1 MTPPESAEPHP
12 PVRSPV
18 RAVLFDAGNTLLF
31 LEYGRLAEG
40 VAAVCGIPLT
50 GADLA
55 RCAPAAAQALERGHG
70 PDQERASAYL
80 ERLFRLA
87 GVPADCWP
95 EVRTTLYAMHA
106 ERHLWSGVD
115 PRTGEALAR
124 LRRRGLLLGV
134 VSNSDGRVEAA
145 LAAAGLRDCFDV
157 VIDSRLA
164 GVEKPE
170 PRIFHLAL
178 DVLGVAP
185 HDALYVGD
193 VYEIDVVGARRA
205 GMAAALVDPAGLH
218 AARDVPSA
226 PSVGTLMDRL
236 ETLGLLPRNRP
247 SAEIARP

>member
-1 MTPPESAEPHP
+1 MTPPVPT
-12 PVRSPV
+12 VQPV

-31 LEYGRLAEG
+31 LEYGRLAAG

-50 GADLA
+50 EADLA
-55 RCAPAAAQALERGHG
+55 RCAPAAAQALERSDGADG
-70 PDQERASAYL
+70 ERASAYL

-87 GVPADCWP
+87 GVPASCWP
-95 EVRTTLYAMHA
+95 AVRSTLYAMHA

-115 PRTGEALAR
+115 PRTADALAR
-124 LRRRGLLLGV
+124 LRRRGILLGV
-134 VSNSDGRVEAA
+134 VSNSDGRVDAA
-145 LAAAGLRDCFDV
+145 LTAAGLRDRFDV

-185 HDALYVGD
+185 HEALYVGD
-193 VYEIDVVGARRA
+193 VYEVDVVGARRA
-205 GMAAALVDPAGLH
+205 GLAAALVDPAGLH
-218 AARDVPSA
+218 TGRDVPSA
-226 PSVGTLMDRL
+226 PSVGALMDRL
-236 ETLGLLPRNRP
+236 ETMGLLPRTRP

>member
-1 MTPPESAEPHP
+1 VSLPGAVAQPRPI
-12 PVRSPV
+12 

-31 LEYGRLAEG
+31 LEYARLAEG
-40 VAAVCGIPLT
+40 VAKVCGIPLT

-55 RCAPAAAQALERGHG
+55 RCAPAAAQALERGDG
-70 PDQERASAYL
+70 ADQERASAYL

-87 GVPADCWP
+87 GVPSACWP
-95 EVRTTLYAMHA
+95 DVRSALYAMHA

-115 PRTGEALAR
+115 PRTTDALDR
-124 LRRRGLLLGV
+124 LRRRGLRLGV

-145 LAAAGLRDCFDV
+145 LTAAGLRDWFDV

-178 DVLGVAP
+178 DVLGISP
-185 HDALYVGD
+185 DEALYVGD
-193 VYEIDVVGARRA
+193 VYEVDVVGARRA
-205 GMAAALVDPAGLH
+205 GLRAALVDPAGVH
-218 AARDVPSA
+218 GGRDVPSA
-226 PSVGTLMDRL
+226 PSVGLLVDRL